1 MRRALLAVTLCGVL
15 ALGTPA
21 PAATCRDV
29 TFPDTAKLG
38 ATDLVLNGLG
48 QRKATIF
55 NVRVYVAAL
64 YLPQRSSDPAQVLG
78 ANRPWRLELHFV
90 RDVGVGDIR
99 DAWQEGFEKSAPD
112 KLAVLQPR
120 IDALKAAMADFKTD
134 ATLTFSSDPAR
145 GVIVSVNG
153 AAPGAIPGADFAT
166 ALLGIWLGPKPP
178 NDDLKSGLL
187 GGKCE

>member
-1 MRRALLAVTLCGVL
+1 MRRAILTFAFCGVVT
-15 ALGTPA
+15 LGTPA
-21 PAATCRDV
+21 LAATCRDV

-38 ATDLVLNGLG
+38 ATDLVLNGVGL
-48 QRKATIF
+48 RKATIF

-64 YLPQRSSDPAQVLG
+64 YLLQRSSDAGQILG
-78 ANRPWRLELHFV
+78 TNRPWQLQLHFV

-145 GVIVSVNG
+145 GVAVSVNG
-153 AAPGAIPGADFAT
+153 TAPRTIAGADFAT